1 MPFFNLKNHPNTGM
15 SEAWASSTHTI
26 GKGYRSTIEKFLPE
40 FIKIAQKS
48 GNPST
53 PTRQIY
59 VMPWDLRP
67 IQVRRH
73 LEHAEQA
80 LDLNL
85 KLTLGRKFQSS
96 KNWRKCFSR
105 QAATR
110 CSVIAATAPCLTP
123 CNDAKI
129 LRLGSTISH
138 IKNTLSEWCQ

>member
-15 SEAWASSTHTI
+15 SDAWASSTHTI

-40 FIKIAQKS
+40 FIKTAQKS

-80 LDLNL
+80 LDVNL

-96 KNWRKCFSR
+96 KKLKEMH
-105 QAATR
+105 Q
-110 CSVIAATAPCLTP
+110 LQ
-123 CNDAKI
+123 
-129 LRLGSTISH
+129 GSTSCD
-138 IKNTLSEWCQ
+138 KMFSDCSYGTLSHAMQWC